1 MLFDVFI
8 PLLYFSKIILF
19 YLSRYHYYSESTYNY
34 MMSPGKDTS
43 NYLFNREISTGD
55 PQKHNAMEM
64 VTRDPEFDNRGS
76 NGIIHSSKSNPQLNM
91 MRRYA
96 KSSNSIND
104 ENDDPSLF
112 LLRPAENRFVLIL
125 FICI

>member
-1 MLFDVFI
+1 MI
-8 PLLYFSKIILF
+8 
-19 YLSRYHYYSESTYNY
+19 
-34 MMSPGKDTS
+34 SPGKDTS
-43 NYLFNREISTGD
+43 NYLYNREISTGD
-55 PQKHNAMEM
+55 PQKHHAMEM
-64 VTRDPEFDNRGS
+64 ATHDPEFDNRGS
-76 NGIIHSSKSNPQLNM
+76 NGIIHSSKRNPQLNM

-125 FICI
+125 FIGI

>member
-1 MLFDVFI
+1 MS
-8 PLLYFSKIILF
+8 LLRYYGFKFSKIILF
-19 YLSRYHYYSESTYNY
+19 YLSRYLYHSESTYNY
-34 MMSPGKDTS
+34 TMSPGKDTS

-55 PQKHNAMEM
+55 PQKHIAMEM
-64 VTRDPEFDNRGS
+64 VTLDPEFDNRGS

-112 LLRPAENRFVLIL
+112 LLRPAENRFV
-125 FICI
+125 